1 MEKTN
6 IILACLEELNTLLHS
21 KEKAFNLIL
30 DYIANNLEINN
41 EKRKIENEK
50 SEVIAKLAK
59 QMINNA
65 DIILRADKL
74 ITENKSKN
82 LTIKELIK

>member
-1 MEKTN
+1 MTLIELQK
-6 IILACLEELNTLLHS
+6 ILGERIE
-21 KEKAFNLIL
+21 
-30 DYIANNLEINN
+30 IANNLDINN
-41 EKRKIENEK
+41 EERKIENEK

-74 ITENKSKN
+74 ITENKSLNSFSKS
-82 LTIKELIK
+82 IRKQ

>member
-1 MEKTN
+1 MTLIELQK
-6 IILACLEELNTLLHS
+6 ILGERIE
-21 KEKAFNLIL
+21 
-30 DYIANNLEINN
+30 IANDLAMNN
-41 EKRKIENEK
+41 EERKIENEK

-65 DIILRADKL
+65 NIILRADKL

>member
-1 MEKTN
+1 MTLIELQK
-6 IILACLEELNTLLHS
+6 ILGERIE
-21 KEKAFNLIL
+21 
-30 DYIANNLEINN
+30 IANNLEINN

-65 DIILRADKL
+65 DIILRAYKL

>member
-1 MEKTN
+1 MTLIELQK
-6 IILACLEELNTLLHS
+6 ILGERIE
-21 KEKAFNLIL
+21 
-30 DYIANNLEINN
+30 IANDLAMNN
-41 EKRKIENEK
+41 EERKIENEK

>member
-1 MEKTN
+1 MTLIELQKILGERIEITN
-6 IILACLEELNTLLHS
+6 DLAM
-21 KEKAFNLIL
+21 
-30 DYIANNLEINN
+30 NN
-41 EKRKIENEK
+41 EERKIENEK

>member
-1 MEKTN
+1 MTLIELQK
-6 IILACLEELNTLLHS
+6 ILGERIE
-21 KEKAFNLIL
+21 
-30 DYIANNLEINN
+30 IANNLEINN
-41 EKRKIENEK
+41 EERKIENEK

-82 LTIKELIK
+82 LAIKELIK

>member
-1 MEKTN
+1 MTLIELQK
-6 IILACLEELNTLLHS
+6 ILGERI
-21 KEKAFNLIL
+21 K
-30 DYIANNLEINN
+30 IANDLAMNN
-41 EKRKIENEK
+41 EERKIENEK

>member
-1 MEKTN
+1 MTLIELQK
-6 IILACLEELNTLLHS
+6 ILGER
-21 KEKAFNLIL
+21 I
-30 DYIANNLEINN
+30 EIGNDLAMNN
-41 EKRKIENEK
+41 EERKIENEK

-82 LTIKELIK
+82 LAIKELIK

>member
-1 MEKTN
+1 MTLIELQK
-6 IILACLEELNTLLHS
+6 ILGERIE
-21 KEKAFNLIL
+21 
-30 DYIANNLEINN
+30 IANDLAMNN
-41 EKRKIENEK
+41 EERKIENEK

-82 LTIKELIK
+82 LAIKELIK